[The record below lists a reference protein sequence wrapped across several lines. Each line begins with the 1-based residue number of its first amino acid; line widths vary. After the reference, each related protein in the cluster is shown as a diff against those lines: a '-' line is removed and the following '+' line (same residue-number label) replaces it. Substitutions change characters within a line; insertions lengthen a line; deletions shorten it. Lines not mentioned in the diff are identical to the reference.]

1 MQPLE
6 KVLEDEEDD
15 DNSFD
20 HRDDMSESLPTVDG
34 GSGSQRG
41 DEVDDG
47 TSKAKKAKTGG
58 KKAGVT
64 LSPKCKI
71 ARGKRANC
79 WKHFKIVN
87 VPSKK
92 ERVSWRQRQSVSS
105 AIGVMCTIQVVLQQ
119 L

>member
-1 MQPLE
+1 LE

-15 DNSFD
+15 DNSLD

-58 KKAGVT
+58 KKSWCYIV
-64 LSPKCKI
+64 SQVQDS
-71 ARGKRANC
+71 KRQ
-79 WKHFKIVN
+79 K
-87 VPSKK
+87 
-92 ERVSWRQRQSVSS
+92 
-105 AIGVMCTIQVVLQQ
+105 G
-119 L
+119 